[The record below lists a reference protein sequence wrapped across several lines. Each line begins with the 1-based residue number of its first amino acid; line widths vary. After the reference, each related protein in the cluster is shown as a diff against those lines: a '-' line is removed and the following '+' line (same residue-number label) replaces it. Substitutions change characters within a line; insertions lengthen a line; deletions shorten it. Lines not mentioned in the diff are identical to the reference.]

1 MSCGGQQCYNY
12 RKYCLVNVLQ
22 VIADEVLVNLKKYD
36 LLALRC
42 EAGNMYDERCLKII
56 GANIKLLRTC
66 RGISPG
72 ELARALVISQTHLSN
87 IECCRVAVNF
97 RVLLR
102 AANALEY
109 TLDDLLQLEFTELT
123 KTVMEVRKYFS
134 AQDGYALNVTGK
146 LVIKEKSP
154 EPEPPADNYVPSSDS
169 KYTGTLTNI
178 KAEKM

>member
-1 MSCGGQQCYNY
+1 
-12 RKYCLVNVLQ
+12 
-22 VIADEVLVNLKKYD
+22 
-36 LLALRC
+36 
-42 EAGNMYDERCLKII
+42 MYDERCLKII

-66 RGISPG
+66 RGISQG

-123 KTVMEVRKYFS
+123 KTVMEVREYFS

-154 EPEPPADNYVPSSDS
+154 EPEPPSDNYDPSSDS
-169 KYTGTLTNI
+169 KYTGTLTNV
-178 KAEKM
+178 KAEKCSGKNTVILINAAAIRSNRRRSQLKATVSNWNRLLRKRI

>member
-1 MSCGGQQCYNY
+1 
-12 RKYCLVNVLQ
+12 
-22 VIADEVLVNLKKYD
+22 
-36 LLALRC
+36 
-42 EAGNMYDERCLKII
+42 MYDERCLKII

-66 RGISPG
+66 RGISQG

-102 AANALEY
+102 AANALEC
-109 TLDDLLQLEFTELT
+109 TLDDLLQLEFTELM
-123 KTVMEVRKYFS
+123 KTVMEVREYFS

-154 EPEPPADNYVPSSDS
+154 FLFPLLAHSWQICSFPPFLSALRDRRLFVYRFGVIFGDFPRCMP
-169 KYTGTLTNI
+169 L
-178 KAEKM
+178 EKSAWYYRRG

>member
-1 MSCGGQQCYNY
+1 
-12 RKYCLVNVLQ
+12 
-22 VIADEVLVNLKKYD
+22 
-36 LLALRC
+36 
-42 EAGNMYDERCLKII
+42 MYDERCLKII

-66 RGISPG
+66 RGIIQG

-102 AANALEY
+102 AANALEC

-123 KTVMEVRKYFS
+123 KTVMEVREYFS

-154 EPEPPADNYVPSSDS
+154 EPEPSSDNYAPSSDS

-178 KAEKM
+178 KAEKMQQEEYRNLDKRRRNTIEQASVSVEGDGIKLE

>member
-1 MSCGGQQCYNY
+1 MPRYQQ
-12 RKYCLVNVLQ
+12 
-22 VIADEVLVNLKKYD
+22 
-36 LLALRC
+36 
-42 EAGNMYDERCLKII
+42 
-56 GANIKLLRTC
+56 
-66 RGISPG
+66 G

-102 AANALEY
+102 AANALEC

-123 KTVMEVRKYFS
+123 KTVMEVREYFS

-154 EPEPPADNYVPSSDS
+154 EPEPSSDNYAPSSDS

-178 KAEKM
+178 KAEKMTAGTNTVILINAAAIRSNRRRYQLKATVLSWNRLLRKRI